1 MSDEASHGAR
11 HYQVISCDGHLEI
24 PPDAWVRH
32 VPDEHR
38 DRAPRLVKLR
48 TGGEGWIVEGSPLI
62 HNGQNVAAGRPLK
75 VKGGSYWEPDGSP
88 VPGTGSARQRLAEQ
102 DRDGIDAEV
111 LYPPVFIS
119 RFIENIEDSEAYVAM
134 VRAFNDFLA
143 EDYCAVAPDR
153 LIANAVIPASGVE
166 DAIAELKRAGEIGLP
181 SVCLGSFPNG
191 SGSPAPEDDL
201 FWRAALDLGMPITAH
216 SAMGDRS
223 NPLLVQSAR
232 GTFDLEM
239 SMLSRTMPPPV
250 VGIVRM
256 ILSGVLDRFPDLRI
270 YFAETNASW
279 IPGLLYM
286 LDDSYSIFRHWYG
299 VDLAMRPSEYIWR
312 HFSFGMV
319 RDPLAVRMRDLLDM
333 DHIMWGSD
341 FPHSVSSFPES
352 ARWLDEIFD
361 GCPDEVRRQVLVE
374 TPCAYFGLDRDAVL
388 TATPPG

>member
-1 MSDEASHGAR
+1 MSEKSR
-11 HYQVISCDGHLEI
+11 RYEVISCDGHLEI

-32 VPDEHR
+32 IPDEHLN
-38 DRAPRLVKLR
+38 RAPRLIKLR

-75 VKGGSYWEPDGSP
+75 VKGGSYWEPDGTP
-88 VPGTGSARQRLAEQ
+88 VPGTGDARQRLAEQ

-119 RFIENIEDSEAYVAM
+119 RFIENIEDGEAYVAM

-143 EDYCAVAPDR
+143 EDYCSVAPDR
-153 LIANAVIPASGVE
+153 LIGNAVIPASGIE
-166 DAIAELKRAGEIGLP
+166 DAIAELKRAREIGLR
-181 SVCLGSFPNG
+181 SICLGSFPNG
-191 SGSPAPEDDL
+191 SGAPAPEDDL
-201 FWRAALDLGMPITAH
+201 FWQAALDLGVPITAH

-286 LDDSYSIFRHWYG
+286 LDDSYSIFKHWYG
-299 VDLAMRPSEYIWR
+299 VELAMRPSEYIWR
-312 HFSFGMV
+312 HFSFGIV
-319 RDPLAVRMRDLLDM
+319 RDPLALRMRDLLDI

-352 ARWLDEIFD
+352 ARWLDEIFEGSPAD
-361 GCPDEVRRQVLVE
+361 IRRKVLVD
-374 TPCAYFGLDRDAVL
+374 TPCAYFGLDPAADL
-388 TATPPG
+388 TPTPAG

>member
-1 MSDEASHGAR
+1 MSEKAR
-11 HYQVISCDGHLEI
+11 RYEVISCDGHLEI

-32 VPDEHR
+32 IPAEHLN
-38 DRAPRLVKLR
+38 RAPRLIKLR

-75 VKGGSYWEPDGSP
+75 VKGGSYWEADGTP
-88 VPGTGSARQRLAEQ
+88 VPGTGDARQRLAEQ

-119 RFIENIEDSEAYVAM
+119 RFIENIEDGEAYVAM

-153 LIANAVIPASGVE
+153 LIGNAVMPASGIE
-166 DAIAELKRAGEIGLP
+166 DAIAELKRAREIGLR
-181 SVCLGSFPNG
+181 SICLGSFPNG
-191 SGSPAPEDDL
+191 SGTPAPEDDL
-201 FWRAALDLGMPITAH
+201 FWQAALDLGVPITAH

-279 IPGLLYM
+279 MPGLLYM
-286 LDDSYSIFRHWYG
+286 LDDSYSIFKHWYG
-299 VDLAMRPSEYIWR
+299 VELAMRPSEYVWR
-312 HFSFGMV
+312 HFSFGIV
-319 RDPLAVRMRDLLDM
+319 RDPLALRMRDLLDI

-352 ARWLDEIFD
+352 ARWLDEIFE
-361 GCPDEVRRQVLVE
+361 GCPAAIRRKVLVD
-374 TPCAYFGLDRDAVL
+374 TPCAFFGLDPAAEL
-388 TATPPG
+388 TPTPAG